1 MKKFIVAI
9 IYFFNTTVT
18 AQDVGIGEWKDYLP
32 HKSGK
37 NINYFNNKFYINTE
51 YSIFTYSPESGALER
66 KTKITG
72 LSDVEISVAKSTES
86 TLVIGYKNGNLDLMT
101 NSDEIINIPDIK
113 NAPILGEKK
122 INEITFHN
130 DYAYLSTS
138 FGIIQVNIEKEE
150 ISNTI
155 YLNEAGN
162 LNVNAITFFNDSIF
176 AATDEG
182 VFVAGENSNL
192 LDYNNWLKAY
202 DISTK
207 KILSN
212 EDYIYLIANDSLRYR
227 TIDNTKIIGIK
238 NLDYNNSNLRLSNN
252 EVYLLTSRKIFKV
265 DDKNT
270 SLIYEND
277 LLMFVTDIA
286 VIDNIYRFSD
296 LANGLVENNENIWG
310 SKYPSGPRSN
320 SAYKVNTSFDKI
332 WIASGGIKIND
343 GWQNA
348 KVNEGVYWSD
358 GVSWNHI
365 SSNYL
370 GSEDI
375 VDVCTNPTNSEEVFI
390 STWNEGIIQLNWSEK
405 NQWFSKTNQY
415 DQNNTYGNLATL
427 SNDPTA
433 DIFGWIRVK
442 SIVFDQDG
450 NLWGANSQV
459 QNPLFVRRNDG
470 SWDSYSIENVN
481 TNNFHL
487 GDLIIDNENQKW
499 FIVGSSQGVVVWR
512 DGQSKLLT
520 NIPGSG
526 NLPSNTVSCLAS
538 DLNGDVWVGTN
549 QGVAVFYSPENIFS
563 SNNYDSEQILIEVG
577 DYVEYLLG
585 SEAVTSIAV
594 DPANRKWLGTETDGI
609 YLVSENGDKI
619 INHFNV
625 NNSPIFSNKIIDIE
639 IHNESGEVFIST
651 GKGVVSYKGFATTPK
666 ENHQN
671 VLVYPNPVEPN
682 YNGLI
687 GIKGLVQN
695 ANFKITDINGN
706 LVFSSKANGGQGVWD
721 GTNSYGER
729 VGSGVYLIFSTNALG
744 TETNV
749 AKILFINND

>member
-1 MKKFIVAI
+1 M
-9 IYFFNTTVT
+9 
-18 AQDVGIGEWKDYLP
+18 
-32 HKSGK
+32 
-37 NINYFNNKFYINTE
+37 
-51 YSIFTYSPESGALER
+51 
-66 KTKITG
+66 
-72 LSDVEISVAKSTES
+72 
-86 TLVIGYKNGNLDLMT
+86 
-101 NSDEIINIPDIK
+101 
-113 NAPILGEKK
+113 
-122 INEITFHN
+122 
-130 DYAYLSTS
+130 
-138 FGIIQVNIEKEE
+138 
-150 ISNTI
+150 
-155 YLNEAGN
+155 
-162 LNVNAITFFNDSIF
+162 
-176 AATDEG
+176 
-182 VFVAGENSNL
+182 
-192 LDYNNWLKAY
+192 
-202 DISTK
+202 
-207 KILSN
+207 
-212 EDYIYLIANDSLRYR
+212 
-227 TIDNTKIIGIK
+227 
-238 NLDYNNSNLRLSNN
+238 
-252 EVYLLTSRKIFKV
+252 
-265 DDKNT
+265 
-270 SLIYEND
+270 
-277 LLMFVTDIA
+277 
-286 VIDNIYRFSD
+286 
-296 LANGLVENNENIWG
+296 
-310 SKYPSGPRSN
+310 
-320 SAYKVNTSFDKI
+320 
-332 WIASGGIKIND
+332 
-343 GWQNA
+343 
-348 KVNEGVYWSD
+348 
-358 GVSWNHI
+358 
-365 SSNYL
+365 
-370 GSEDI
+370 
-375 VDVCTNPTNSEEVFI
+375 
-390 STWNEGIIQLNWSEK
+390 
-405 NQWFSKTNQY
+405 
-415 DQNNTYGNLATL
+415 
-427 SNDPTA
+427 
-433 DIFGWIRVK
+433 
-442 SIVFDQDG
+442 FDQDG

-594 DPANRKWLGTETDGI
+594 DPANRKWLGTETDGV

-639 IHNESGEVFIST
+639 IDNESGEVFIST
-651 GKGVVSYKGFATTPK
+651 GKGVISYKGFATTPK